1 MRHFSLT
8 SIALWDG
15 ICGQSLTCLLSART
29 PNTELAPLDIVSE
42 NTKNPVEKGKS
53 KTLLAAYGKAAEN
66 NDLAHFK
73 TLLAYHQ
80 EAIEIDEGSHEE
92 QAANKTKIVLIIA
105 AIASVRYE
113 TTIQDQVHHFQLGLF
128 QRKPHRRYHYE
139 LLAAV
144 TQRRRVQWGGTCRAN
159 SGLFY

>member
-1 MRHFSLT
+1 MCQFSRT

-15 ICGQSLTCLLSART
+15 ICGQSLTWLVSAQIS
-29 PNTELAPLDIVSE
+29 NTELTPLDVESE
-42 NTKNPVEKGKS
+42 NTENAIEKGKS

-80 EAIEIDEGSHEE
+80 EAIEIDEGNE
-92 QAANKTKIVLIIA
+92 QKAANKTKIALTIA
-105 AIASVRYE
+105 VIAISRSERTV
-113 TTIQDQVHHFQLGLF
+113 QDQVHHFQPGLF
-128 QRKPHRRYHYE
+128 QGQPHQRYHYA
-139 LLAAV
+139 LRAAV
-144 TQRRRVQWGGTCRAN
+144 LQRRRVQWGGTCLAN